1 MRHIIAYTTLGFVL
15 AGCASAPTGPRVAV
29 MPAPGKP
36 FELFVSEDQTCR
48 SFAQQSI
55 GESRNE
61 TAAQNFA
68 GAAAVGTAV
77 GAAAGALS
85 GGQSGASIAVPQWGW
100 LPAAWWERVK
110 VQTHLGM
117 RSDGMT
123 SPMNSACMPRV
134 TNSPALA
141 YSHIIRRHR
150 RADFRFLIGKT
161 ASSQDH
167 FIRKNRQALDSS
179 ARFCFYVFALDKTW
193 EQYQRTS

>member
-55 GESRNE
+55 GESRDE

-85 GGQSGASIAVPQWGW
+85 GGQSGAGSGAAVGMVAGSMVGAGQGANASWDAQRRYDIAYEQCMYAKGNQ
-100 LPAAWWERVK
+100 LPG
-110 VQTHLGM
+110 THL
-117 RSDGMT
+117 R
-123 SPMNSACMPRV
+123 PYYPPPAPR
-134 TNSPALA
+134 
-141 YSHIIRRHR
+141 
-150 RADFRFLIGKT
+150 
-161 ASSQDH
+161 
-167 FIRKNRQALDSS
+167 
-179 ARFCFYVFALDKTW
+179 
-193 EQYQRTS
+193 